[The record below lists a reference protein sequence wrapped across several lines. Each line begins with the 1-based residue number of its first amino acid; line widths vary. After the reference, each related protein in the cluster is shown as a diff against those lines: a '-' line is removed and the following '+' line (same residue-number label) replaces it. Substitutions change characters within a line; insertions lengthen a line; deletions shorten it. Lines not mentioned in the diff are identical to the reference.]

1 VRKFWAV
8 ARREYTER
16 IRSRWFLFAT
26 LAGPVFFGLI
36 IIVPLV
42 LMGQAR
48 PSVEVSNILVLDA
61 TGTDLGSR
69 VTNYLRLSAQDTMRA
84 AVREVTPAELA
95 AAEDSAT
102 HEVMRHQ
109 RIGYLVLDTNALTG
123 GEVQYAGRNASAL
136 GDIDLLT
143 QIVRQSILAQRLER
157 EGLAPSRITAL
168 TALQTR
174 VTADRITDR
183 GRGGSG
189 ELSAIV
195 AYALG
200 FLLYTMIVIYGNVI
214 LRGVVDEKSSRVA
227 EVVVASAPPD
237 TLLAGKVIGVSLV
250 AVTQVAAWAALSA
263 VVYRVRDFIFNRF
276 GMDSP
281 AFPFPAVDFG
291 TWVALILL
299 LVLGFL
305 AYAALFA
312 GMGAMVSN
320 QDDAQQAA
328 LPVTMVVMC
337 AVVLIPPVLVEPTGM
352 LARVASW
359 FPFTAPI
366 LMPVRMT
373 VVQVPWYEIA
383 ATLGGVAAGCAAAV
397 WVAARIYRVGLLM
410 YGKRPSIAELARWV
424 TAATRHE
431 R

>member
-1 VRKFWAV
+1 MRKFWAV
-8 ARREYTER
+8 ARREYLER
-16 IRSRWFLFAT
+16 VRSRWFLFAT
-26 LAGPVFFGLI
+26 VAGPLFFGLI

-42 LMGQAR
+42 LVGQAR
-48 PSVEVSNILVLDA
+48 PSVEVAHILVLDA
-61 TGTDLGSR
+61 TGTDLGRR
-69 VTNYLRLSAQDTMRA
+69 VANFLRLGSQGDTMRA
-84 AVREVTPAELA
+84 VVRVVTASDLA

-102 HEVMRHQ
+102 REVMHHQ
-109 RIGYLVLDTNALTG
+109 RIGYLVLDSAALMG
-123 GEVQYAGRNASAL
+123 GEVQYAGRNASAI

-157 EGLAPSRITAL
+157 EGLAPSRIAAV
-168 TALQTR
+168 TALQVR
-174 VTADRITDR
+174 VTADRISDR

-214 LRGVVDEKSSRVA
+214 LRGVVDEKSTRVA

-250 AVTQVAAWAALSA
+250 ALTQVAAWTVLSA
-263 VVYRVRDFIFNRF
+263 LIYRVRGVVFARF
-276 GMDSP
+276 GMDP
-281 AFPFPAVDFG
+281 PMIPLPAVDFG
-291 TWVALILL
+291 TCVALVLL

-328 LPVTMVVMC
+328 LPVTMIVMC
-337 AVVLIPPVLVEPTGM
+337 AVVLIPPVLVEPNGM

-383 ATLGGVAAGCAAAV
+383 ATLCGVAAGCAAAV

-424 TAATRHE
+424 IRS
-431 R
+431 